1 MRSDSENT
9 FNVFNNPIDEIE
21 EIINSYELD
30 FLRNTLNELIL
41 SYKGLW
47 NNYEVSFSWD
57 QYNGILQVN
66 NNLNILIPVK
76 LIEKIRIM
84 ISMINEKIVL
94 GYFGF
99 SIKTKSIYFRHNIS
113 LRGMNNFSAEQVEDC
128 IDRIICDCDKYFPA
142 FQIFLHKKNNPEF
155 AIKSALLETLGEA

>member
-21 EIINSYELD
+21 EIVNSYELD

-47 NNYEVSFSWD
+47 NNYEVSFNWD
-57 QYNGILQVN
+57 QHNGLLQVN
-66 NNLNILIPVK
+66 NNLNILIPAK
-76 LIEKIRIM
+76 LVEKIRIM
-84 ISMINEKIVL
+84 ISMINEKIAL

-99 SIKTKSIYFRHNIS
+99 STKTKSIYFRHNIS

-128 IDRIICDCDKYFPA
+128 IDRIIYDCDKYFPA
-142 FQIFLHKKNNPEF
+142 FQIFLHTKNNPEF

>member
-21 EIINSYELD
+21 EIVNSYELD

-47 NNYEVSFSWD
+47 NNYEVSFNWD

-66 NNLNILIPVK
+66 NNLDISIPVK

-84 ISMINEKIVL
+84 ISMINEKIKL

-99 SIKTKSIYFRHNIS
+99 STKTKSIYFRHNIS
-113 LRGMNNFSAEQVEDC
+113 LKGMNNFSAELVEDC